1 MSHYV
6 HSIPGRLR
14 VRSPAFKDHPENAKT
29 ARSLLGNLEGVSSVD
44 ASLITGSLLIRYDER
59 IVNATRVLGALSAEG
74 WIEHL
79 PSPKPTPRAVAP
91 RMAGRWRRVADSL
104 AEALPDMMADLI
116 ADKLAQR
123 AAVALIKAVI

>member
-14 VRSPAFKDHPENAKT
+14 VRSPAFKNHPENAKT

-44 ASLITGSLLIRYDER
+44 ANLTTGSLLIRYDEK
-59 IVNATRVLGALSAEG
+59 IVNATRVLGALLAEG
-74 WIEHL
+74 WIEYL
-79 PSPKPTPRAVAP
+79 PAPKPTPRAVAP
-91 RMAGRWRRVADSL
+91 RIAGRWRRVADSL
-104 AEALPDMMADLI
+104 AETLPDMMADLI

-123 AAVALIKAVI
+123 ATVALIKAVI

>member
-14 VRSPAFKDHPENAKT
+14 VRSRAFRNQPEVVET
-29 ARSLLGNLEGVSSVD
+29 ARSLLGNLEGVNSVD
-44 ASLITGSLLIRYDER
+44 ANLATGSLLIRYDDHV
-59 IVNATRVLGALSAEG
+59 VNSTRVLSALVAQG

-79 PSPKPTPRAVAP
+79 PSLKPAARAAAP
-91 RMAGRWRRVADSL
+91 RLAASWRRVLKSL
-104 AEALPDMMADLI
+104 SEAAPDVIADLI

-123 AAVALIKAVI
+123 AAVALVRAMI

>member
-14 VRSPAFKDHPENAKT
+14 VRSKAFRNHPENAKA

-44 ASLITGSLLIRYDER
+44 ASLITGSLLIRYDEK
-59 IVNATRVLGALSAEG
+59 IVNATRVLGALLAEG
-74 WIEHL
+74 WIESL
-79 PSPKPTPRAVAP
+79 PLPKPAPRAVAP
-91 RMAGRWRRVADSL
+91 RSAGRWRRVADSL
-104 AEALPDMMADLI
+104 SEALPDMLADLI

-123 AAVALIKAVI
+123 ATVALIRAVI

>member
-14 VRSPAFKDHPENAKT
+14 VRSNAFRNHPVNAKA

-44 ASLITGSLLIRYDER
+44 ASLITGSLLIRYDEK
-59 IVNATRVLGALSAEG
+59 IVNATRVLGALLAEG
-74 WIEHL
+74 WIESL
-79 PSPKPTPRAVAP
+79 PLLKPAPRAVAP
-91 RMAGRWRRVADSL
+91 KIAGGWRRMADSL
-104 AEALPDMMADLI
+104 SEALPDMLADLI